1 MNKNIALG
9 ILLLTALNVFSQQ
22 ENDTINKTKLKINGG
37 FESNAQWYLND
48 KEREIQHPEDP
59 FRSNNYLFVKANYGR
74 FTVGTQ
80 IESYYKQALL
90 NYNPAFVPSDFGGYN
105 SKMNIGEV
113 FDKIYSSNI
122 SLFYAN
128 YKSKKLDITAGHFYE
143 QFGSGLLLR
152 AWEDRALGINTAI
165 RGGKVTFKPV
175 ESVAITALY
184 GKQKSG
190 FEVSEANILGV
201 NTDLDI
207 ANLVKVDNFGL
218 TAGFSYVM
226 RSQDISKTAL
236 NPDQVNPP
244 TLNKETAAYSG
255 RLGFSK
261 SGFYIS
267 SEYNFKEEEPV
278 LERSNINYNFIKP
291 GNALLINFGY
301 SEKGLGIDATLR
313 RMENMVFLSDREP
326 FVYAPE
332 QTSINYNDR
341 ILNFTPS
348 LTKQHHSNLAN
359 IYVFQAQNKVFIDP
373 DGVKK
378 VGEIGGQF
386 DIFYNFKKGSVL
398 GGKYGTKISLNVS
411 NWFNLDADYSL
422 RNVTITTPDVS
433 YDITVSDYDAKFFGG
448 SQKYFSDY
456 NLEISK
462 KLSTNFRG
470 NLMYVNQFYNNQY
483 IQGTAEKNIIKTNI
497 LFAEGIYTFS
507 GGRALTIG
515 AEHMWADSDRGNWA
529 SLMLEYNHNMNWSVF
544 VMDMYNYG
552 YDKNAK
558 LIDHETDP
566 FKIHFYNAGVTYR
579 KNSSRFSLGYG
590 RQRGGLVCAGGV
602 CRFVPAS
609 TGVSFTI
616 TTSF

>member
-1 MNKNIALG
+1 MNKNLIFGIVLLG
-9 ILLLTALNVFSQQ
+9 ALNVFAQQ
-22 ENDTINKTKLKINGG
+22 ENDTIKKTKLLVNGG

-48 KEREIQHPEDP
+48 KEREIKHPEDP
-59 FRSNNYLFVKANYGR
+59 FRSNNYLFVKANYGK

-90 NYNPAFVPSDFGGYN
+90 NYNPAFKGTDF
-105 SKMNIGEV
+105 
-113 FDKIYSSNI
+113 
-122 SLFYAN
+122 SLYYAN
-128 YKSKKLDITAGHFYE
+128 YRSKKLDVTAGYFYE

-152 AWEDRALGINTAI
+152 GWEDRALGINTAL
-165 RGGKVTFKPV
+165 RGGKVNFKPMDGI
-175 ESVAITALY
+175 SITGLY

-190 FEVSEANILGV
+190 FHVSTA
-201 NTDLDI
+201 DI
-207 ANLVKVDNFGL
+207 FGLNSDFDFSTLFKKDNFGL
-218 TAGFSYVM
+218 TAGFSYVV
-226 RSQDISKTAL
+226 RSQEISETAFDP
-236 NPDQVNPP
+236 NQVDPP
-244 TLNKETAAYSG
+244 AISKETAAYAG
-255 RLGFSK
+255 RVGFSK
-261 SGFYIS
+261 GGFYMS
-267 SEYNFKEEEPV
+267 SEYNYKEKEPV
-278 LERSNINYNFIKP
+278 LERSNINYNLIKP
-291 GNALLINFGY
+291 GNALLLNFGY
-301 SEKGLGIDATLR
+301 SKRGLGVDATLR

-326 FVYAPE
+326 YIYAPE

-359 IYVFQAQNKVFIDP
+359 IYVFQAQNKVFIDQ

-386 DIFYNFKKGSVL
+386 DVFYNFKKGSLL
-398 GGKYGTKISLNVS
+398 GGKYGTKVSLNVS

-422 RNVTITTPDVS
+422 RDVTISTPDVD
-433 YDITVSDYDAKFFGG
+433 YDIKVTDYDAKFLAG

-462 KLSTNFRG
+462 KISKNFRG
-470 NLMYVNQFYNNQY
+470 NVMYVNQYYNNQF
-483 IQGTAEKNIIKTNI
+483 IQGTAEENIIKTNI

-507 GGRALTIG
+507 GGRAITVGL
-515 AEHMWADSDRGNWA
+515 EHMWADSDRGNWA
-529 SLMLEYNHNMNWSVF
+529 SMMLEYNHNINWSIF

-552 YDKNAK
+552 YDKSSK

-566 FKIHFYNAGVTYR
+566 FKIHFYNTGVTYR

-616 TTSF
+616 STTF